1 MNKLLF
7 LDRPG
12 LLAIVGPSFEFNAAL
27 ARGWGPP
34 TGVSTFFLFFLC
46 SFGRPRKQL
55 AATAATVAMG
65 VKRTK
70 EKKKADKPS
79 LDKTALAQLTSKID
93 KSLADSEKERPPKR
107 KRQRETDEG
116 QEPKRRQTQ
125 PSDSK
130 PHGDSSGGK
139 QKKQANAL
147 LDEILALGGNE
158 DDLELVANVDS
169 GDEGGAPRPKVS
181 SEPGVDKSL
190 KDELAQFASSL
201 GFSKFQAEDPAT
213 DEESEDVEESDA
225 AEEEVEE
232 EEEPSSESEE
242 EEEVVEKEITKAVMQ
257 PQEARQGKKAGQP
270 VSKQFCTV

>member
-1 MNKLLF
+1 
-7 LDRPG
+7 
-12 LLAIVGPSFEFNAAL
+12 
-27 ARGWGPP
+27 
-34 TGVSTFFLFFLC
+34 
-46 SFGRPRKQL
+46 
-55 AATAATVAMG
+55 MG

-79 LDKTALAQLTSKID
+79 FDKTALAQLTSKID

-130 PHGDSSGGK
+130 PQGDSSGGK
-139 QKKQANAL
+139 QKKQTNAL

-169 GDEGGAPRPKVS
+169 GDEGGAAPRPKVS

-213 DEESEDVEESDA
+213 DEESEDAEESDA
-225 AEEEVEE
+225 AEEEEGEEE

-242 EEEVVEKEITKAVMQ
+242 EVVVEKEITKTVTQ
-257 PQEARQGKKAGQP
+257 PQEARQGKKAGQL
-270 VSKQFCTV
+270 VSKQFWSV